1 MKRVFNPYI
10 YIMLLSVAGLMGM
23 IGIRN
28 MDAARSATRDGI
40 AMDTVVK
47 LTVRGSKSRAE
58 LSSILD
64 EAFAELDALEKKL
77 SMYEPESQIS
87 QVNWAAGID
96 SMAVDGDLFELLRRS
111 AEIAGLTD
119 GAFDPTI
126 GPVTAL
132 WKEYREGEGA
142 SAASLPPAEDL
153 RSAAALVG
161 YGDLALTPPDRV
173 QLKRSGMMLDLG
185 AVGKGYAS
193 EVLWK
198 LLSSHNIHSG
208 LIDLGGNIVAVGR
221 RPDGNAWRIG
231 VQDPEKPRGA
241 PILAIE
247 VRNAAVIT
255 SGVYERTW
263 EIDGHVYTHLFAPH
277 TGMPLEGDLQSVTIV
292 TADPVEGDALSTAFM
307 VMGEARALDLLR
319 VIPGVDA
326 IFVSISAD
334 GERKVVATGSLKGA
348 LHLLSDAYSLIYHDV
363 Q

>member
-10 YIMLLSVAGLMGM
+10 YIMLLSVAGLAGM
-23 IGIRN
+23 IGIRS
-28 MDAARSATRDGI
+28 MDGVRSAARDGI

-47 LTVRGSKSRAE
+47 LAVTGSKSRAE
-58 LSSILD
+58 LSAIQD
-64 EAFAELDALEKKL
+64 EAFALLDALEKKL
-77 SMYEPESQIS
+77 SMYEPGSQIS
-87 QVNWAAGID
+87 RINQAAGADSIAID
-96 SMAVDGDLFELLRRS
+96 RDLFELLRRS

-132 WKEYREGEGA
+132 WKEYRESGGGA
-142 SAASLPPAEDL
+142 AASLPPVEDL

-161 YGDLALTPPDRV
+161 YDGLVLTPPDRAR
-173 QLKRSGMMLDLG
+173 LKRPGMMLDLG

-193 EVLWK
+193 EVLWRF
-198 LLSSHNIHSG
+198 LSSHNIHSA

-241 PILAIE
+241 PLLSLE

-255 SGVYERTW
+255 SGVYERAW
-263 EIDGHVYTHLFAPH
+263 EIDGRVYTHIFAPH
-277 TGMPLEGDLQSVTIV
+277 SGMPLEGELRSVTIV
-292 TADPVEGDALSTAFM
+292 TSDPVEGDALSTAFM

-319 VIPGVDA
+319 VVPGVDA
-326 IFVSISAD
+326 IFVSIAAD
-334 GERKVVATGSLKGA
+334 GGRKVVATGGLKGS
-348 LHLLSDAYSLIYHDV
+348 LHLLNDACDLVYHDV

>member
-10 YIMLLSVAGLMGM
+10 YIMLLSVAGLVGM

-28 MDAARSATRDGI
+28 MDAARSATREGI

-47 LTVRGSKSRAE
+47 LTVTGSASQAE
-58 LSSILD
+58 LSAILD
-64 EAFAELDALEKKL
+64 EAFVTLDVLEKKL
-77 SMYEPESQIS
+77 SMYETGSQIS
-87 QVNWAAGID
+87 QINQSAGVDAA
-96 SMAVDGDLFELLRRS
+96 AVDSDLFDLLRRS
-111 AEIAGLTD
+111 VEIAGLTD
-119 GAFDPTI
+119 GAFDATI

-132 WKEYREGEGA
+132 WKKHREDEGDP
-142 SAASLPPAEDL
+142 SLPSSEDL
-153 RSAAALVG
+153 RLAVALVG
-161 YGDLALTPPDRV
+161 YDDLVLTPPNRV
-173 QLKRSGMMLDLG
+173 LVRRIGMALDLG

-198 LLSSHNIHSG
+198 LLSSRSVHSG
-208 LIDLGGNIVAVGR
+208 LIDLGGNIVAIGR

-231 VQDPEKPRGA
+231 VQDPERPRGA
-241 PILAIE
+241 PLLALE

-263 EIDGHVYTHLFAPH
+263 EIAGQAYTHIFNPH
-277 TGMPLEGDLQSVTIV
+277 TGMPLDGELQSVTIV
-292 TADPVEGDALSTAFM
+292 TSDPVEGDALSTAFM

-326 IFVSISAD
+326 IFVSISSD
-334 GERKVVATGSLKGA
+334 GERKVVATGGLKGA
-348 LHLLSDAYSLIYHDV
+348 LHLMNDAYSLVYHDV